1 MPLTETNPLPRFKT
15 DCEPLARKLCK
26 RARAPDLDL
35 EVRRRAYRRGTFIV
49 PVRRGVPVMPV
60 WRGTLVVP
68 AESGWIIKHD
78 PADPTS
84 GSLQGINRRGVL
96 VTPGETRRII
106 QGCATDP
113 TSGSLQTTDLTSR
126 SLRER
131 NATSRSLREADPTSG
146 SVRRMEV
153 RLALETVGLVK
164 RSWFFCQKELSSL
177 FALTKV

>member
-49 PVRRGVPVMPV
+49 PVRRGVPVMP
-60 WRGTLVVP
+60 T
-68 AESGWIIKHD
+68 ESGWIITHWA
-78 PADPTS
+78 ADATS

-113 TSGSLQTTDLTSR
+113 TSGSLR
-126 SLRER
+126 
-131 NATSRSLREADPTSG
+131 AADPTSG

-177 FALTKV
+177 FGWTKV

>member
-49 PVRRGVPVMPV
+49 PVRRGMPVMPV

-68 AESGWIIKHD
+68 AESGWILKHD
-78 PADPTS
+78 PAD
-84 GSLQGINRRGVL
+84 L
-96 VTPGETRRII
+96 
-106 QGCATDP
+106 
-113 TSGSLQTTDLTSR
+113 
-126 SLRER
+126 
-131 NATSRSLREADPTSG
+131 TSG

-177 FALTKV
+177 FAWTKV